1 MVTYKERKE
10 NKNSFVLLE
19 NGIPL
24 GTFGNLKKVVD
35 FLKDKDFPSY
45 WTLIRKSDYPL
56 IHGNYHI
63 YKVKH
68 Y

>member
-10 NKNSFVLLE
+10 NLHSFVLLE
-19 NGIPL
+19 NSEPL
-24 GTFGNLKKVVD
+24 GTFGNLKKVVE
-35 FLKDKDFPSY
+35 FLKYRDCPSY
-45 WTLIRKSDYPL
+45 WTLIRKTEYP
-56 IHGNYHI
+56 ISFGKYNI